1 MLDGVAAMREYFIA
15 RGADAVTATREA
27 YAAVNGVV
35 QQQAA
40 LLSYLNE
47 FKFFGIVFLVML
59 PLVLI
64 MRRPARGGGPV
75 AMH

>member
-1 MLDGVAAMREYFIA
+1 
-15 RGADAVTATREA
+15 
-27 YAAVNGVV
+27 V

-59 PLVLI
+59 PLILL
-64 MRRPARGGGPV
+64 MRRPGRTSGPV

>member
-1 MLDGVAAMREYFIA
+1 MDQMRAYFMS
-15 RGADAVTATREA
+15 RGSDPVTATREA
-27 YAAVNGVV
+27 YGAVNGLV

-59 PLVLI
+59 PLILL